1 VNVLV
6 LRNRVG
12 AAIVWLLPADNR
24 DDAPDMATLPGP
36 YGNDP
41 RAQNMTSKGSAQSW
55 GGWAQYLASQP
66 LLGNWAVQELPDGLD
81 ADEALAWVRRDDTE
95 KAATGA

>member
-1 VNVLV
+1 MKVLV
-6 LRNRVG
+6 FRNRFG
-12 AAIVWLLPADNR
+12 AAAAWLLPDTSS
-24 DDAPDMATLPGP
+24 DDAPDMAVLPGP
-36 YGNDP
+36 YSNDP
-41 RAQNMTSKGSAQSW
+41 RIQNMATKGSAQSW
-55 GGWAQYLASQP
+55 QDWAAYLASQP